1 LGKGGFGTVF
11 RCKNALDGREY
22 AIKKI
27 FIRYDTRL
35 PEKDFSQRLQRTLRE
50 VKSLALLDHPN
61 IVRYYTAWLEI
72 DTQKT
77 SGENGD
83 SAADAAGASD
93 YYLMS
98 PTNTTLGDGK
108 ATTNPL
114 SSPISSTSDWLGQRR
129 PSLEHHLNNSTHF
142 NPLGGGNW
150 NGDESFSQHM
160 MLQGIPAALDD
171 YGFTFDRSE
180 TLSVMQQGESM
191 TTSPTTVTVEGEKST
206 QNGFFAGRRHSFSS
220 AASVGSSIE
229 CSTSAWSRESRNQE
243 EVTQG
248 GTEVREKTAPNT
260 AAAAAWM
267 VKHTLYIQMQFCSQ
281 KTLADFLANEE
292 ARRGP
297 SAGGVDGGVDIPYA
311 LDLFLQIA
319 QGVKHVHSQG
329 LIHRDLKPNNCFI
342 DDAGVV
348 KVGDFGLSRESGETS
363 DVGDDTTTIATAA
376 DGGEITAGVGTRSYA
391 SPEQM
396 KGSDYD
402 SSTDVYSLGIILF
415 ELCYPM
421 YTVSRGQGSLLSC
434 LSKESCTVF

>member
-1 LGKGGFGTVF
+1 
-11 RCKNALDGREY
+11 
-22 AIKKI
+22 
-27 FIRYDTRL
+27 
-35 PEKDFSQRLQRTLRE
+35 
-50 VKSLALLDHPN
+50 LDHH
-61 IVRYYTAWLEI
+61 I
-72 DTQKT
+72 
-77 SGENGD
+77 
-83 SAADAAGASD
+83 
-93 YYLMS
+93 
-98 PTNTTLGDGK
+98 
-108 ATTNPL
+108 
-114 SSPISSTSDWLGQRR
+114 
-129 PSLEHHLNNSTHF
+129 NNSTHF
-142 NPLGGGNW
+142 NPLGGGNNW

-160 MLQGIPAALDD
+160 MLPGIPAALDD

-180 TLSVMQQGESM
+180 TLSAMQQGESM
-191 TTSPTTVTVEGEKST
+191 TTSGGGPTTITTAEGEKST
-206 QNGFFAGRRHSFSS
+206 QNGFFATGRRHSFSS
-220 AASVGSSIE
+220 AASVSSSIE
-229 CSTSAWSRESRNQE
+229 GSTSAWSRESRNQP
-243 EVTQG
+243 EVTKG

-297 SAGGVDGGVDIPYA
+297 SAGGIDGGVDIPYA

-363 DVGDDTTTIATAA
+363 DVVGDDTTTIAAA
-376 DGGEITAGVGTRSYA
+376 TDGGEITAGVGTRSYA

-396 KGSDYD
+396 KHSDYD

-421 YTVSRGQGSLLSC
+421 YTVSRGQVSLLSC
-434 LSKESCTVF
+434 CQRKVLPFSNKSS